1 MSKRTIADLMGFPG
15 RVYVYL
21 EDDAAAEKFFIQA
34 EEEGFVFGDGA
45 KPSEKQKDR
54 IIAVN
59 KNRTLNYVGFVGH
72 AAFGSGTRTVGRQPL
87 IRVDYNRYISG
98 DRDYICKIKI

>member
-1 MSKRTIADLMGFPG
+1 MSKRTIATLMDLPG

-21 EDDAAAEKFFIQA
+21 EDEKTAEEFFVRA
-34 EEEGFVFGDGA
+34 EEEGFVFGDGE
-45 KPSEKQKDR
+45 KPSKKQRDC

-72 AAFGSGTRTVGRQPL
+72 AAFGSGTGTVGGQPL
-87 IRVDYNRYISG
+87 IRVDYSQYISG
-98 DRDYICKIKI
+98 AWDYI

>member
-1 MSKRTIADLMGFPG
+1 MNKRTIAELMDLPG

-21 EDDAAAEKFFIQA
+21 EDEETAEEFFARA
-34 EEEGFVFGDGA
+34 EEEGFVFGDGE
-45 KPSEKQKDR
+45 KPSKKQRDC

-72 AAFGSGTRTVGRQPL
+72 AAFGSGAKMLGDEQL
-87 IRVDYNRYISG
+87 IRVDYRRYASG
-98 DRDYICKIKI
+98 DRDYIYEK

>member
-1 MSKRTIADLMGFPG
+1 MSKRTIAKLMDLPG

-21 EDDAAAEKFFIQA
+21 EDKEVAEEFFIRAQ
-34 EEEGFVFGDGA
+34 EEGFLFGDGV
-45 KPSEKQKDR
+45 KPSEKQKDC

-59 KNRTLNYVGFVGH
+59 KNRTLNYVGFAGH
-72 AAFGSGTRTVGRQPL
+72 AAFGSGTKAVGEQPL

-98 DRDYICKIKI
+98 DRDYIYKN